1 MTILI
6 WGFIFLLGIAAGS
19 AIRGFLYRRS
29 RTSGTI
35 YVTHG
40 EEKTLYSLE
49 LTEYPEKL
57 EFKKQVVFKVEA
69 SSESP
74 VRE

>member
-1 MTILI
+1 MSVLTIIALLLV
-6 WGFIFLLGIAAGS
+6 GFSAGYSVKHFLV
-19 AIRGFLYRRS
+19 RRV

-49 LTEYPEKL
+49 LSDYPETL
-57 EFKKQVVFKVEA
+57 EFKKQVVFKVDA
-69 SSESP
+69 LDKNFN
-74 VRE
+74 RE